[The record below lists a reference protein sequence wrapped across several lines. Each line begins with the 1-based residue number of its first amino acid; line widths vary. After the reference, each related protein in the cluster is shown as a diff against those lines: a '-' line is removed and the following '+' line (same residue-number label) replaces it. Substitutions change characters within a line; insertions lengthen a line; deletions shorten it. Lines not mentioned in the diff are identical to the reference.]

1 MIFWWHPFPKDRI
14 SSVWSYSNV
23 WNMVRKIN
31 VLTSVLK
38 TFFVQRGHSV
48 KGTNLFPTE
57 KKQTASLWP
66 GLFQTAPIISI
77 IADLSLFI
85 HFRKLSACY
94 PPKTVPKDL
103 NIGETPR
110 FGEFLGL
117 RNLQPCHL
125 VADSATSSFK
135 TGTPWERHGELL
147 PCAWRVMSVASRFW
161 CNMAASTVVSC
172 PFCWFVSLKSSSTP

>member
-1 MIFWWHPFPKDRI
+1 M
-14 SSVWSYSNV
+14 
-23 WNMVRKIN
+23 
-31 VLTSVLK
+31 TSLPQRQDLFRLK
-38 TFFVQRGHSV
+38 LFQRLKHGT
-48 KGTNLFPTE
+48 KNQCTNLGFEDLFCSERPFPTE

-77 IADLSLFI
+77 IADLSLFN
-85 HFRKLSACY
+85 FRKLSACY